1 MILELTENETALV
14 EGLLLGIM
22 LENNRMLDE
31 GYYITDEQ
39 KEMFEITK
47 GLIKKVEEKE

>member
-1 MILELTENETALV
+1 MKLELTENETDLV

-39 KEMFEITK
+39 KEMFEIAK
-47 GLIKKVEEKE
+47 GLLAKVVEE